1 MKSSPTILW
10 FIADMMINREKHWIL
25 AVPVFWTNP
34 ARLYFGLPAGRCH
47 SACIP
52 HTTSRGLSV
61 CPLGTPNRRA
71 QRPISSHSAV
81 ISIVHGIADNS
92 CHVPGPFC
100 ARDHTV
106 HQMNQIRWLRN
117 LGTWSSSCDTG
128 PVGFIKFLCCN
139 TTPRRN
145 WFAAISESP

>member
-1 MKSSPTILW
+1 
-10 FIADMMINREKHWIL
+10 MINRDKTL
-25 AVPVFWTNP
+25 DFGGTSVLDKPCQALFWSSCRSLPQRLHP
-34 ARLYFGLPAGRCH
+34 AHHVAWFVR
-47 SACIP
+47 
-52 HTTSRGLSV
+52 LSV
-61 CPLGTPNRRA
+61 WAHRIAGPC
-71 QRPISSHSAV
+71 RPISSHSAV

-92 CHVPGPFC
+92 CHVPDPFC

-128 PVGFIKFLCCN
+128 PVGFITFLCCN

-145 WFAAISESP
+145 WSAAISESP